1 MTERGYLRCPSLLF
15 PASFVCDRSIFSLL
29 PPLAHWLRAF
39 SITRTLFPLRR
50 KAHPQSR
57 RRQRFGPRRAASMI
71 HIIGPDTVRAV
82 VLDANV
88 LRNKE
93 IVEACFERFKRTRE
107 PIAFPEMAL
116 FEATKNAEH
125 WEDTVKNSLR
135 YISQWPEAVVIAR
148 SSLPLG
154 LREEASGIPTTSVV
168 DDALSE
174 LFRRVLRDI
183 KGGGGGDLT
192 NMLEAMRRHRQQF
205 EHEKHAVDSHETMKI
220 LKSIGR
226 LALPPDLTRQIAR
239 ELASGNRINFQNL
252 LCEKLQFSMQ
262 RDAHVRRGVL
272 AQYAD
277 ALMEAPSVT
286 YLFALGMGVLG
297 LRWTVEGGVES
308 ARPARVAN
316 DVIDTDYVLAAFW
329 AGRIIT
335 HDARARAY
343 VADLK
348 AVASAWW
355 PNYASWFERVS
366 VPEPT
371 QVLAHLCST

>member
-1 MTERGYLRCPSLLF
+1 MT
-15 PASFVCDRSIFSLL
+15 
-29 PPLAHWLRAF
+29 HN
-39 SITRTLFPLRR
+39 
-50 KAHPQSR
+50 K
-57 RRQRFGPRRAASMI
+57 
-71 HIIGPDTVRAV
+71 GPDTVRAV

-93 IVEACFERFKRTRE
+93 IVEACFERFKRTHER
-107 PIAFPEMAL
+107 IAFPEMAL
-116 FEATKNAEH
+116 FEATKSAEH

-135 YISQWPEAVVIAR
+135 YISQCPEAVVIAR

-168 DDALSE
+168 DDTLSE
-174 LFRRVLRDI
+174 RFRQVLRDI
-183 KGGGGGDLT
+183 KSGGGVDLT

-205 EHEKHAVDSHETMKI
+205 EHEKHAVDSHETMQK
-220 LKSIGR
+220 LKSLGR
-226 LALPPDLTRQIAR
+226 PVWPPDLTRQIAR
-239 ELASGNRINFQNL
+239 DLSGGNRSSFQKL
-252 LCEKLQFSMQ
+252 LCETLQFRMQ

-272 AQYAD
+272 AEYAD
-277 ALMEAPSVT
+277 ALMKAPSVT

-297 LRWTVEGGVES
+297 LRWIVEGGIES

-316 DVIDTDYVLAAFW
+316 DVLDTDYVLAAFW

-335 HDARARAY
+335 HDTRARAY

-355 PNYASWFERVS
+355 PSYASWFERVS
-366 VPEPT
+366 VPEPN
-371 QVLAHLCST
+371 QVLAHLRST